1 MNSAIRDCTHGEIIE
16 WLEKKFA
23 GERIYRDLEESPE
36 FQADVDKAKKVQEF
50 FTSPRLPVDLL
61 LVTRKLETIE
71 RKKGKKAKGKRSK
84 FFNYYTIYFAIS
96 SKECFKEEK
105 KWKYLKRRLL
115 FYQFYLSRI
124 TKPKRV
130 EIVVVIPY
138 FDIPSNRHNFFQDNG
153 FGLLKVDTR
162 NETVKEVIRPQSLRM
177 RMIEEFKIST
187 EDVNDLG
194 ETVQRIYQKEKIEN
208 IGAFKETFKEEEVA
222 EGFAIFFDQYILDAS
237 DALAGITPEEFGE
250 RYIDRRLLNLMFKL
264 KKVSYREK
272 LQELVNEQLDENDN
286 DYVFVTEVFQQL
298 WKENIGIPYSRFLE
312 TFEPAL
318 LHVFAEGEVK
328 QERYYRDHY
337 IHQFQVFLLGIY
349 IIDVL
354 YEDFEKLDCKK
365 PEICWLIAS
374 SFHDMAYP
382 VQLYDDWCIKFFQ
395 EVFRVDVKLASLELK
410 TTFIDES
417 FLSCL
422 GCLIYSLCCIH
433 EKKPDDNWLIDKQE
447 LVKFF
452 YNEITTE
459 KKHCVL
465 SSLSFLKMVQ
475 TFSSDEK
482 NQIIKTISDD
492 NDTFDNIVQKVFVP
506 SALAIALHDEKVWQK
521 LKKGNRNSKYNA
533 LEILDNMEF
542 MKNPLSFLLIFCDVI
557 QEWGRPSIPSKEQK
571 ERKEKRFHLGAVEK
585 EQKERKEKRFH
596 LGAVEADPTK
606 GIYISICTPKYLKRR
621 KFFKEKLN
629 EFNSVQSFLK
639 QPPDKRFI
647 VRLEDKNHKG
657 KNFEMLG
664 YSS

>member
-1 MNSAIRDCTHGEIIE
+1 MNRAIKGCTHGEIIE
-16 WLEKKFA
+16 WLERKFS
-23 GERIYRDLEESPE
+23 GEKIYRDLEESPE

-50 FTSPRLPVDLL
+50 FASPRLPIDLL

-71 RKKGKKAKGKRSK
+71 EKRGKKAKRKRK
-84 FFNYYTIYFAIS
+84 KPFNYYTIYFAIS

-138 FDIPSNRHNFFQDNG
+138 FDIPGNIRNFFQDNG

-162 NETVKEVIRPQSLRM
+162 NDKAEEVTQPQSLRM
-177 RMIEEFKIST
+177 RMIKEFKAST

-208 IGAFKETFKEEEVA
+208 IGAFKEAFKEEEVA

-272 LQELVNEQLDENDN
+272 LQELTNEQLDENDN
-286 DYVFVTEVFQQL
+286 DYVFVSEAFQQL
-298 WKENIGIPYSRFLE
+298 WKENIGIPYSKFLE
-312 TFEPAL
+312 TYEPAS

-328 QERYYRDHY
+328 QERYYRDHS

-349 IIDVL
+349 IIDML
-354 YEDFEKLDCKK
+354 YEDFEKFGCKK

-382 VQLYDDWCIKFFQ
+382 VELYDAWCTKFFK
-395 EVFRVDVKLASLELK
+395 EVFGVDVELANLELK
-410 TTFIDES
+410 TIFVDQS
-417 FLSCL
+417 FLSCM
-422 GCLIYSLCCIH
+422 GYLIYSLCCIH
-433 EKKPDDNWLIDKQE
+433 EKKPDDNWLIDKKE
-447 LVKFF
+447 LVQFF
-452 YNEITTE
+452 YDEITRE
-459 KKHCVL
+459 KKHCIL
-465 SSLSFLKMVQ
+465 SSLSLLKIIQ
-475 TFSSDEK
+475 TSSSDEK
-482 NQIIKTISDD
+482 NQIIKTMSDA

-506 SALAIALHDEKVWQK
+506 SALAIALHDEKIWQK
-521 LKKGNRNSKYNA
+521 LRKGNGKVNS
-533 LEILDNMEF
+533 LEIFNNMEF
-542 MKNPLSFLLIFCDVI
+542 IKDPISFLLIFCDVI
-557 QEWGRPSIPSKEQK
+557 QEWGRPSILSKKKK
-571 ERKEKRFHLGAVEK
+571 EPKEKRFHLGAVEK
-585 EQKERKEKRFH
+585 EQKERKAKRFH
-596 LGAVEADPTK
+596 LGAVEADPAK
-606 GIYISICTPKYLKRR
+606 GIYIKICTPKYLKKG

-629 EFNSVQSFLK
+629 ELNSMQLFLE

-657 KNFEMLG
+657 KNFEMKG
-664 YSS
+664 SPP